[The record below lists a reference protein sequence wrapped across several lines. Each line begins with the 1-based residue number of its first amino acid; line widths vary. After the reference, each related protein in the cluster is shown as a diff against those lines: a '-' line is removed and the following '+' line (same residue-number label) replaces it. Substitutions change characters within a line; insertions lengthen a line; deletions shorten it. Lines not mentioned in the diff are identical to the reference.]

1 MAKKMETNSLP
12 VNLTQSELLEYSKAL
27 AKHTQ
32 DLRDKENRKKEVVK
46 MIDAEITGHKAHIDA
61 LSLKIANGYEYRDV
75 ECGWEY
81 DKERNIKILYRNDTG
96 EIVKKENLL
105 SQDLQKSFL
114 D

>member
-46 MIDAEITGHKAHIDA
+46 MIDAEISGHKAHIDA

-75 ECGWEY
+75 ECTWEY
-81 DKERNIKILYRNDTG
+81 NKEHDRKILYRNDTG
-96 EIVKKENLL
+96 EVIKREPLTTA
-105 SQDLQKSFL
+105 DLQKSFI
-114 D
+114 

>member
-1 MAKKMETNSLP
+1 MAKKTETNSLP

-61 LSLKIANGYEYRDV
+61 LSPKIANGYEYRDV

-81 DKERNIKILYRNDTG
+81 DKEGFKRLFRNDTG
-96 EIVKKENLL
+96 EIVLKERIK
-105 SQDLQKSFL
+105 DEERQKSFF